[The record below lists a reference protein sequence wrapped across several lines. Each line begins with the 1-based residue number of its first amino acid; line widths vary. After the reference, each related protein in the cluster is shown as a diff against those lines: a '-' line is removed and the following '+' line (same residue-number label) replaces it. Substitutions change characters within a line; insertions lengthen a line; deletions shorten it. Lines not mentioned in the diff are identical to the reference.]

1 MNSLTTAAI
10 AAMVAV
16 VPCRHAV
23 GQDAAKGEI
32 IFKQCMAC
40 HRIGEG
46 AKNLIGPVLNNVI
59 GRQAGTAADF
69 KYSALN
75 KHAGEAGLVWSE
87 DLIFEYLPDPNAF
100 LKKFLTDKGKADEA
114 TGSTM
119 MTFRLANEQQRKDVI
134 AYVKQFS
141 TPK

>member
-1 MNSLTTAAI
+1 MNALTI
-10 AAMVAV
+10 AALAALAAV
-16 VPCRHAV
+16 VPCGHAV
-23 GQDAAKGEI
+23 AQDAAKGEL

-69 KYSALN
+69 KYSLLN
-75 KHAGEAGLVWSE
+75 KHAGEAGLVWSDE
-87 DLIFEYLPDPNAF
+87 LIFEYLPDPNAF

-114 TGSTM
+114 TGSTL